1 MYTRSVDRGHPGCI
15 VFLLDRSG
23 SMTDPFAASGI
34 SKATATANAVNRLLR
49 NLILLCQ
56 RGDTIRP
63 YFDIAIIGYGGD
75 DVGSLFGGEL
85 AGHTLLP
92 LDVLAA
98 HPLRFVRET
107 VPGRDDVGVDLPIWV
122 EPHGSGGTPM
132 SEALDLAGGTIV
144 EWANKNY
151 DSFPP
156 IVINVTDGE
165 ATGDDPRPIAEQL
178 RGIVTSDGPLLF
190 FNSHLSERDDQPVQ
204 FPSAPQSL
212 PDEFAKTLFDMSSE
226 LAPRMVAVARGLGIK
241 MSDGARGFTFNSDA
255 AALTEFLDVGTPTW
269 LVADR

>member
-23 SMTDPFAASGI
+23 SMTDPFAGGPG
-34 SKATATANAVNRLLR
+34 SKATALANAVNRLLR

-63 YFDIAIIGYGGD
+63 YFHIGIIGYGER
-75 DVGSLFGGEL
+75 VGSLFGGEL
-85 AGHTLLP
+85 AGHTLVP

-98 HPLRFVRET
+98 HPLRFVRES

-122 EPHGSGGTPM
+122 EPYGSRGTPM
-132 SEALDLAGGTIV
+132 SAALDLAGSTVV
-144 EWANKNY
+144 EWANDNY

-165 ATGDDPRPIAEQL
+165 ATDGDPRPLAEQL
-178 RGIVTSDGPLLF
+178 RGIVTSDGALLL
-190 FNSHLSERDDQPVQ
+190 FNSHMSDRDDQPLQ
-204 FPSAPQSL
+204 FPNSPQLL
-212 PDEFAKTLFDMSSE
+212 PDEFARTLFDMSSE
-226 LAPRMVAVARGLGIK
+226 LTPRMVSVARGLNIP
-241 MSDGARGFTFNSDA
+241 MNDGARGFTFNSDA
-255 AALTEFLDVGTPTW
+255 AALAEFLDVGTPTW